1 MCSQSIIILYVVL
14 SAQIL
19 ISILNPKY
27 SLIVIVSTL
36 VTFVTFI
43 MCMRDLNAVV
53 PENEVNEVNEA
64 NEVNEDVFVIQIDR
78 SISEV
83 TTVVPDVLI

>member
-43 MCMRDLNAVV
+43 MCMRDLNAEV
-53 PENEVNEVNEA
+53 PENEVDEVD
-64 NEVNEDVFVIQIDR
+64 EVDEDAIVIQIDR

>member
-43 MCMRDLNAVV
+43 MCMRDLNAEV
-53 PENEVNEVNEA
+53 PENEVDEVD
-64 NEVNEDVFVIQIDR
+64 EDAIVIQIDR